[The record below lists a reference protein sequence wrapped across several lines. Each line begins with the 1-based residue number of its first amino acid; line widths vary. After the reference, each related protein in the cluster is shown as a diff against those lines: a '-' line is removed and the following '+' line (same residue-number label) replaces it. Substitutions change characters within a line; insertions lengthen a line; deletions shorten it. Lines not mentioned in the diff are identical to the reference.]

1 MRREA
6 VPLRRTLFAL
16 LCLAIALGLLSLSWA
31 VLAGGGWTVW
41 EALILLGI
49 AGNLPWLAI
58 SAANGIIG
66 LLILLLAKRPA
77 AYVTPQL
84 EAAAPP
90 PPRALTAIAVCIRNE
105 DMAGVLPPLERL
117 LDGLE
122 AAGAGDRFVLWF
134 LSDTQDAAHAA
145 AEEAALVAF
154 AEARANRPIPVRW
167 RRRTDNTGFK
177 AGNVMEFLD
186 HHAGDAE
193 FFLCLDA
200 DSEMTAVAVLRLVT
214 AMEADPRLAIL
225 QQLIVGRPA
234 SAAFPRLFQFGMRA
248 AMRTWATGQA
258 WWQADEGPYWGHNAV
273 IRIAP
278 FREHGKIER
287 LPDGSMILSHDQ
299 VEAVR
304 LHAAGWKVRCLP
316 EEDGSM
322 EGNPPAMP
330 EFIRRDQRWAA
341 GNMQYFALLRLP
353 GITAMGRWQLLQAI
367 LLFFGAPLWL
377 LVLVAALLNVLTG
390 GAEGTPIGAL
400 LLLLL
405 LAQAAYAGSKLPGYA
420 EALIRQDIAAR
431 YGGRRHFAKGAG
443 IELVFTQLFEPVRV
457 LNQAMFLVLLGFGVK
472 PGWAPQN
479 RADRG
484 VSWGDAT
491 RLLWPHTLVGLVIT
505 VLAFSASWVAG
516 LLMLP
521 WTLSMLLAIPFCVVT
536 SSPGASAWLRERRLC
551 ATPEEL
557 AAA

>member
-16 LCLAIALGLLSLSWA
+16 LCLAIALGLLGLSLA
-31 VLAGGGWTVW
+31 VLAGGGWTWW

-49 AGNLPWLAI
+49 VGNLPWLAI
-58 SAANGIIG
+58 SAGNGIVG
-66 LLILLLAKRPA
+66 LLVLLVAKRPA

-84 EAAAPP
+84 EVAAPP
-90 PPRALTAIAVCIRNE
+90 PPRHLTAIAVCIRNE

-134 LSDTQDAAHAA
+134 LSDTQDPAHAA
-145 AEEAALVAF
+145 AEDAALAAF
-154 AEARANRPIPVRW
+154 AASRAGRPVPVRW
-167 RRRTDNTGFK
+167 RRRTDNAGFK

-186 HHAGDAE
+186 HHAGGAE

-200 DSEMTAVAVLRLVT
+200 DSEMTAAAVLRLVT

-248 AMRTWATGQA
+248 AMRCWATGQA

-273 IRIAP
+273 LRIAP
-278 FREHGKIER
+278 FRAHGRLER

-353 GITAMGRWQLLQAI
+353 GMTAMGRWQLLQAI

-390 GAEGTPIGAL
+390 GADGTPIGLLVL
-400 LLLLL
+400 LLVLM
-405 LAQAAYAGSKLPGYA
+405 QAAYVGSKLPGYA
-420 EALIRQDIAAR
+420 EALLRRDVAAR
-431 YGGRRHFAKGAG
+431 YGGRLQFAKGAG
-443 IELVFTQLFEPVRV
+443 IEMLFTQLFEPVRV
-457 LNQAMFLVLLGFGVK
+457 LNQAMFLGLLAFGVK
-472 PGWAPQN
+472 AGWAPQN

-491 RLLWPHTLVGLVIT
+491 RLLWLHTLVGLLIMA
-505 VLAFSASWVAG
+505 LAFSASVVAG

-521 WTLSMLLAIPFCVVT
+521 WTLSMVLCIPFCVVT
-536 SSPGASAWLRERRLC
+536 SSPQVSAWLTERRLC

-557 AAA
+557 AAG